1 MNQTHKLNT
10 SAPRIVSLGR
20 RALLG
25 LVMMLAQNAVARVTS
40 LVSQLVLAALL
51 LPADF
56 GLIGLTYTVTTIVST
71 LTSIGVEDV
80 ILQRTRT
87 LYAWSGAAFWINLIM
102 STVGGVLVILLAP
115 AAAAAYHAPHLF
127 GLLAVLALSMPLGA
141 LSAVPGMIMR
151 SRMQFG
157 VFAAYGAIET
167 VVQALMTVGL
177 AWLGYGA
184 FSFVIPI
191 PVLSI
196 VRAITWWSLL
206 AVKPPLRAQRRRW
219 KYLVRN
225 TAASFFSRLL
235 IALISQGDYMV
246 LGLLASQNVVGRYY
260 FGFRLA
266 AQPLWVFAGNLGG
279 VLYPTLI
286 QLKSDPVRQGKA
298 ALNACTILSYCV
310 MPVAMLQ
317 AAVARPLLSSFFGQ
331 KWADAIPVIQILS
344 IGLALDAP
352 SWIAGSLLAARG
364 EFVAGLRLVIFQVPV
379 FFLLVIAGALFNQG
393 VGVAYA
399 VGLFYAATQPVFVY
413 QVFRRVGVSLREVTL
428 IYVKPAVLTVAAVGS
443 GILLSGL
450 PGLANA
456 PLASASV
463 ISAAAAVLYA
473 ILVRQFAPSV
483 WSQVINHTKWR
494 ETPPGSTRS
503 M

>member
-1 MNQTHKLNT
+1 MNQSHKLNA

-20 RALLG
+20 RVLLG

-40 LVSQLVLAALL
+40 LLSQLVLAALL

-80 ILQRTRT
+80 ILQRKRT
-87 LYAWSGAAFWINLIM
+87 LYAWSGAAFWINLGM
-102 STVGGVLVILLAP
+102 STIGGVLVILLAP
-115 AAAAAYHAPHLF
+115 VAAAAYDAPRLF

-157 VFAAYGAIET
+157 IFAAYGAIET
-167 VVQALMTVGL
+167 VAQALMTVGL

-191 PVLSI
+191 PVISI
-196 VRAITWWSLL
+196 VRAITWWLLL
-206 AVKPPLRAQRRRW
+206 ATKPPLQAQRRRW

-266 AQPLWVFAGNLGG
+266 AQPLWVFAGNVGG

-298 ALNACTILSYCV
+298 ALNASIILSYCI

-317 AAVARPLLSSFFGQ
+317 AAVARPLLSIFWPEMGGRNPGHTDP
-331 KWADAIPVIQILS
+331 KHWPRLGRTIL
-344 IGLALDAP
+344 GRRLAP
-352 SWIAGSLLAARG
+352 CS
-364 EFVAGLRLVIFQVPV
+364 
-379 FFLLVIAGALFNQG
+379 
-393 VGVAYA
+393 
-399 VGLFYAATQPVFVY
+399 
-413 QVFRRVGVSLREVTL
+413 
-428 IYVKPAVLTVAAVGS
+428 
-443 GILLSGL
+443 
-450 PGLANA
+450 
-456 PLASASV
+456 
-463 ISAAAAVLYA
+463 
-473 ILVRQFAPSV
+473 
-483 WSQVINHTKWR
+483 
-494 ETPPGSTRS
+494 
-503 M
+503 